1 MIETIQSTI
10 LPRIIF
16 LTILILLTVATGIWS
31 AIKTNTFS
39 WRKVAE
45 FLKTLVFEKLI
56 VWLLFEG
63 LALFATP
70 LTIPDASGYS
80 VTFLITFALGLYTTA
95 VISMLG
101 QTMTNLHEIGI
112 LTEFTKNFK

>member
-1 MIETIQSTI
+1 MLETIQSTI

-16 LTILILLTVATGIWS
+16 MTVLIVVVVATGIWS
-31 AIKTNTFS
+31 ALKTNTFS
-39 WRKVAE
+39 WKKVAD

-80 VTFLITFALGLYTTA
+80 VTFLVTFALGLYTTA

-101 QTMTNLHEIGI
+101 QTMTNLSEIGI
-112 LTEFTKNFK
+112 MVEFTKNFK